1 MLSYRHAFHA
11 GNHADV
17 LKHAVQ
23 ALILESLKK
32 KEKPFIVL
40 DTHAGGGLYDLRGE
54 WAQKKAEFA
63 DGIGRLW
70 DEQARW
76 SSIDPYLA
84 IVRAM
89 NDDGTLTYYPGSP
102 ELSRRL
108 TRAQDKVVLMELH
121 NNEVESLR
129 GNMQGDERVTVHH
142 RDGFEGL
149 VALLPPTPR
158 RGLVLVD
165 PPYELKEDYFRV
177 VETLKKAQKRW
188 ATGIYTIWYP
198 ILGREA
204 DRSRDML
211 SAIAKAGLGDVLVA
225 ELEVA
230 GQTPDWGMN
239 GSGMVIVSPPWL
251 LDKQIEA
258 FLKPLCAKL
267 AQGPGAQYRVE
278 WLSRREAQ

>member
-76 SSIDPYLA
+76 GSIEPYLA

-108 TRAQDKVVLMELH
+108 TRTQDKVVLMELH

-188 ATGIYTIWYP
+188 ATGIYAIWYP

-239 GSGMVIVSPPWL
+239 GSGMVIVSPPWQ
-251 LDKQIEA
+251 LDEQIDT

-278 WLSRREAQ
+278 WLSKVEA

>member
-23 ALILESLKK
+23 ALILASLKK

-54 WAQKKAEFA
+54 WAQKKAEYA

-70 DEQARW
+70 GEQQSWA
-76 SSIDPYLA
+76 SIEEYLGA
-84 IVRAM
+84 VRAM

-108 TRAQDKVVLMELH
+108 TREQDRVVLMELH

-129 GNMQGDERVTVHH
+129 GNMEGDERVTVHH

-149 VALLPPTPR
+149 VGLLPPTPR
-158 RGLVLVD
+158 RGLVLID
-165 PPYELKEDYFRV
+165 PPYELKEDYVRV
-177 VETLKKAQKRW
+177 VDTLKKAQKRW
-188 ATGIYTIWYP
+188 ATGIYAVWYP

-211 SAIAKAGLGDVLVA
+211 SAIAKAGFGDVLVA

-239 GSGMVIVSPPWL
+239 GSGMVIVSPPWM
-251 LDKQIEA
+251 LDEQIES
-258 FLKPLCAKL
+258 FLNPLCARL
-267 AQGPGAQYRVE
+267 AQGAGARYRVE
-278 WLSRREAQ
+278 WLSRREE

>member
-23 ALILESLKK
+23 ALILASLKK

-54 WAQKKAEFA
+54 WAQKKAEYA

-70 DEQARW
+70 DEPQRW
-76 SSIDPYLA
+76 ASIEEYLGA
-84 IVRAM
+84 VRAM
-89 NDDGTLTYYPGSP
+89 NDDGTLSYYPGSP

-108 TRAQDKVVLMELH
+108 TREQDKVVLMELH

-129 GNMQGDERVTVHH
+129 GNMEGDERVTVHH

-149 VALLPPTPR
+149 VGLLPPTPR
-158 RGLVLVD
+158 RGLVLID

-177 VETLKKAQKRW
+177 VDTLKKAQKRW
-188 ATGIYTIWYP
+188 ATGIYAVWYP

-211 SAIAKAGLGDVLVA
+211 SAIAKAGFGDVLVA

-239 GSGMVIVSPPWL
+239 GSGMVIVSPPWM
-251 LDKQIEA
+251 LDEQIET
-258 FLKPLCAKL
+258 FLKPLCARL
-267 AQGPGAQYRVE
+267 AQGAGARYRVE
-278 WLSRREAQ
+278 WLSRREE

>member
-23 ALILESLKK
+23 ALIIESLKK

-40 DTHAGGGLYDLRGE
+40 DTHAGGGLYDLRGD
-54 WAQKKAEFA
+54 WSQKKAEYA

-70 DEQARW
+70 DERAQW
-76 SSIDPYLA
+76 SAMAPYLGV
-84 IVRAM
+84 IEEM
-89 NDDGTLTYYPGSP
+89 NSDGQLHYYPGSP

-108 TRAQDKVVLMELH
+108 IRDQDKLALMELH
-121 NNEVESLR
+121 NNEVEDLR
-129 GNMQGDERVTVHH
+129 ANMGYDPRVAVHH

-158 RGLVLVD
+158 RGLVLID
-165 PPYELKEDYFRV
+165 PPYELKEDYFAV
-177 VETLKKAQKRW
+177 VDTLKKAQKRW
-188 ATGIYTIWYP
+188 ATGIYALWYP
-198 ILGREA
+198 ILGLEA
-204 DRSRDML
+204 DKSRDML
-211 SAIAKAGLGDVLVA
+211 KAIKRENFGNVLVA

-230 GQTPDWGMN
+230 GQTADWGMN
-239 GSGMVIVSPPWL
+239 GSGMLIVSPPWM
-251 LDKQIEA
+251 LDEQIED

-267 AQGPGAQYRVE
+267 AQGAGAQYRVE
-278 WLSRREAQ
+278 WLNKAAD

>member
-188 ATGIYTIWYP
+188 ATGIYAIWYP

-251 LDKQIEA
+251 LDEQIEA

-278 WLSRREAQ
+278 WLSKVEA